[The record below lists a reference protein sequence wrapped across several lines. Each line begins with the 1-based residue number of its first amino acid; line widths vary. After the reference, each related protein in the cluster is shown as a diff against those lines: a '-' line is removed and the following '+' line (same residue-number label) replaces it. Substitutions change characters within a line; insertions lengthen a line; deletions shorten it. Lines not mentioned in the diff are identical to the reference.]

1 MRMRKVVHNMRE
13 TPDIDSSTD
22 DYATRFSGPTGAYLL
37 NVQNEMISRM
47 LSPWRGGRILDVGG
61 GHAQL
66 CGPLLN
72 MGYSVTVLGSDQSC
86 FERVRKLFGNRVE
99 CVEGDLLDPPFGPQ
113 TFDAI
118 VSIRMLAHLTDTDRF
133 ISGLCRIARNAVV
146 VDYPDKRSVNA
157 ITPLLFNL
165 KKNIE
170 GNTRTYRLFRGN
182 ELKTVFAANGFK
194 RTSASGQFF
203 WPMVLHRKLN
213 TPGFSRMLE
222 SLPRFL
228 GLTRYFGS
236 PVCLGVVRK

>member
-1 MRMRKVVHNMRE
+1 MRE

-37 NVQNEMISRM
+37 DVQNEIISRF

-66 CGPLLN
+66 CGPLLE
-72 MGYSVTVLGSDQSC
+72 MGFSVTVLGSDQSC
-86 FERVRKLFGNRVE
+86 FERVRRLFGDRVE
-99 CVEGDLLDPPFGPQ
+99 CVEGNLLDPPFESQ
-113 TFDAI
+113 TFDAV
-118 VSIRMLAHLTDTDRF
+118 VSIRMLAHLTDIGRF
-133 ISGLCRIARNAVV
+133 ISGLCRISRKAVM
-146 VDYPDKRSVNA
+146 VDYPEKRSVNA
-157 ITPLLFNL
+157 ITPLLFGL

-170 GNTRTYRLFRGN
+170 GNTRTYRLFRG
-182 ELKTVFAANGFK
+182 EDLAKTFASNGFK
-194 RTSASGQFF
+194 RSSATGQFF

-213 TPGFSRMLE
+213 KPGFSRTIE

-228 GLTRYFGS
+228 GLTRFLGS